1 MTHRSAD
8 GVKNARRP
16 DVLVLCHHALDE
28 TWPAELSVA
37 PRNFERQLDFLLE
50 RGYHATTFTDAVVE
64 PRANRTLAITFDDA
78 FRSVIELAFPLLAER
93 GLVATVFVPTSFV
106 EEDRP
111 AAWDGV
117 SRWLGTAHESKM
129 RPLSPSEL
137 VELAESGWEIGS
149 HTCTHPHLTR
159 LDDEELA
166 WELTESRRRCG
177 ELVGSPCFSL
187 AYPYGDFDE
196 RVLRAVETAGYRAAG
211 TVPTRF
217 HPATALAWPRIGI
230 WHGDTDRTF
239 ALKISP
245 AVRRVRRSPLW
256 SALDGA
262 RLRWGRLRR

>member
-1 MTHRSAD
+1 MRM
-8 GVKNARRP
+8 KNSRRR

-37 PRNFERQLDFLLE
+37 PRDFERQLDFLLE
-50 RGYHATTFTDAVVE
+50 RGYQATTFTEAVVGA
-64 PRANRTLAITFDDA
+64 RASRDLAITFDDA
-78 FRSVIELAFPLLAER
+78 FRSVIEVAFPLLAER
-93 GLVATVFVPTSFV
+93 GLIATVFVPTSFV
-106 EEDRP
+106 DEDRP

-129 RPLSPSEL
+129 RPLSPREL

-159 LDDEELA
+159 LDDADLA
-166 WELTESRRRCG
+166 WELTESRRRCS
-177 ELVGSPCFSL
+177 ELIGRPCLSL

-196 RVLRAVETAGYRAAG
+196 RVRRAAEAAGYQAAC

-217 HPATALAWPRIGI
+217 HPVSPLAWPRVGI
-230 WHGDTDRTF
+230 WHSDTDRTF
-239 ALKISP
+239 ALKVSP
-245 AVRRVRRSPLW
+245 AVRRIRRSPLW

-262 RLRWGRLRR
+262 RLTWARLRR